1 MNLEGAIVWRLEGT
15 ANYISADKDVSAL
28 VQLSVDVRFS
38 VGVVSGLFG
47 LYLLQGGT
55 EPRNE

>member
-1 MNLEGAIVWRLEGT
+1 M
-15 ANYISADKDVSAL
+15 ANCISADKDMSAL
-28 VQLSVDVRFS
+28 VQLSVDMRFP

-55 EPRNE
+55 EP

>member
-1 MNLEGAIVWRLEGT
+1 MDLEGTIVGRLEGT
-15 ANYISADKDVSAL
+15 ANCISANKDVSAL
-28 VQLSVDVRFS
+28 VQLSIDVTFS

-55 EPRNE
+55 EP

>member
-1 MNLEGAIVWRLEGT
+1 MNLEGAIVWRLGGA
-15 ANYISADKDVSAL
+15 ANCISVDKDMSAL
-28 VQLSVDVRFS
+28 VQLSVDMRFP

-55 EPRNE
+55 EP